1 VKNSVFPGRSLW
13 RARRD
18 YLALLLVS
26 LTFLHGLVVCPLLV
40 ECIRED
46 GTTRI
51 ELMGQDPCRHPRDAG
66 ESCLFHDFASAALG
80 ATNSGEPCV
89 DLALESLAV
98 SQKSLDSKSLPSPSM
113 NASADVTQA
122 GMCFPSALHPGTIFK
137 LARDP
142 ADFSACNCLLTFSL
156 RI

>member
-1 VKNSVFPGRSLW
+1 MKNPVFPGRSLW

-51 ELMGQDPCRHPRDAG
+51 ELMGQDPCRHSRDAG

-80 ATNSGEPCV
+80 AARSGQPCV
-89 DLALESLAV
+89 DLAVESLAV
-98 SQKSLDSKSLPSPSM
+98 SQKSPYLKLLPSPSM
-113 NASADVTQA
+113 NAPADVTQA
-122 GMCFPSALHPGTIFK
+122 GVSFSSALHPGTIFK

-142 ADFSACNCLLTFSL
+142 ADFSAGNFLRTFSL